1 MVITGRTTKI
11 GTADKR
17 KNPSPATL
25 EACTR
30 RCGGSVL
37 RAPRTLEENQL
48 TVYVIY
54 RSYSLA
60 QESSKED
67 RQISN

>member
-30 RCGGSVL
+30 RGSGSVL
-37 RAPRTLEENQL
+37 RALRTWQGNQL
-48 TVYVIY
+48 KVYVIY
-54 RSYSLA
+54 SSYSLA
-60 QESSKED
+60 QESSRED